1 MKTRQQ
7 RMAQLAHLFHEQ
19 KSKCHVC
26 GKPAVLDHA
35 GHPMSA
41 VRFRTGSSYGEP
53 GRRRPRVMAHKKCA
67 QERSDQITQSQLI
80 DDLRHRAGRHQTEFY
95 EIPDAAAPESPQEI
109 GDAHD

>member
-7 RMAQLAHLFHEQ
+7 RKAQLAHIFHAQ
-19 KSKCHVC
+19 KSKCHIC
-26 GKPAVLDHA
+26 GEPALLDHA
-35 GHPMSA
+35 AHPMSA

-80 DDLRHRAGRHQTEFY
+80 EDLRYRSGRQQTEFY
-95 EIPDAAAPESPQEI
+95 GIPDAATSLSPQESR
-109 GDAHD
+109 DV